1 MFLLTSWLCQVPITV
16 HSDNVSSSKL
26 TTAVEGLPLSH
37 ELLSSSH
44 RAISQLEHNHCASC
58 SVSAFSG
65 WEREEFQLPLLKY
78 RSEASFFGV
87 TLSDS
92 RVAGILDDEIEKRLA
107 LQWIEIEH
115 ICHTIL
121 FNFSHS
127 LSIFQKSSWYMDTA
141 MKRHNAFKGKTIDLF
156 GEKDALSILSSFAD
170 LGLSLSKIS
179 STTDEDVDH
188 LLNYSL
194 SIILPMV

>member
-1 MFLLTSWLCQVPITV
+1 
-16 HSDNVSSSKL
+16 L
-26 TTAVEGLPLSH
+26 TTAVEGLPFPHDWQSNSH
-37 ELLSSSH
+37 K
-44 RAISQLEHNHCASC
+44 AISRLVHNLCASC

-115 ICHTIL
+115 ICPTMS
-121 FNFSHS
+121 FNFSDS

-141 MKRHNAFKGKTIDLF
+141 VKRHNAFKGKTIDLF
-156 GEKDALSILSSFAD
+156 GEKDALRILSSFAD
-170 LGLSLSKIS
+170 LCLSLAKIS